1 MKTKPDEL
9 TVLRKASQALAQAKT
24 LDEIKLVRD
33 KAEAARKYAQSAA
46 MGLQIQNYA
55 AELKLRAERKA
66 GKILAELPL
75 RGGDRKSN
83 SRDESLKLMDL
94 GIDHNQSA
102 RWQLTAQIPEP
113 TFVRFLTMANEQSME
128 ITTASLLRLARKF
141 KSQAPRKR
149 PSQTLNGRHQFD
161 NQRPERTPVTRNGK
175 PMRAN
180 TDSDDGSLQL
190 DHFGEVK
197 NHIQLLTNLL
207 LPYCNGTK
215 DTLTPADKRVIKRL
229 LSEMNDLL
237 LQLQAM
243 L

>member
-1 MKTKPDEL
+1 MKTKVDEL
-9 TVLRKASQALAQAKT
+9 TVLRKAIQALAQAKT

-66 GKILAELPL
+66 GRILAELPL

-83 SRDESLKLMDL
+83 SRDESLKLRDL

-102 RWQLTAQIPEP
+102 RWQLTAQIPES
-113 TFVRFLTMANEQSME
+113 TFVKFLTAANEQSLE

-141 KSQAPRKR
+141 KTQATAPK
-149 PSQTLNGRHQFD
+149 PTPTHGGRREVD

-180 TDSDDGSLQL
+180 TASDHDTLQL
-190 DHFGEVK
+190 DHFGELK

-215 DTLTPADKRVIKRL
+215 ETLTPADKRVIKRL

-243 L
+243 I